1 MSCLSL
7 KVKPSPPWYVGETLQ
22 LTVSLCEEYWS
33 IVPGQGWIDQVMIT
47 VNGKPTTYIDFLSS
61 EPGYGYITISPEYAG
76 QTIKIKAID
85 MLLLESNEV
94 SGYVIAPSPTPTP
107 TPTPTPSP
115 SLIIPSPTLI
125 TTPTVPTLPTTFISP
140 PPSAIPSVQKSSKT
154 GLIIGGVVGAAA
166 VAGLLY
172 FVTRKKKL

>member
-1 MSCLSL
+1 
-7 KVKPSPPWYVGETLQ
+7 
-22 LTVSLCEEYWS
+22 
-33 IVPGQGWIDQVMIT
+33 MIT
-47 VNGKPTTYIDFLSS
+47 VNGKPMTYIDFLSS
-61 EPGYGYITISPEYAG
+61 EPGYGYISIPPEYAG

-85 MLLLESNEV
+85 MVLLESNEV
-94 SGYVIAPSPTPTP
+94 TGYVMAPSPTPTP

-125 TTPTVPTLPTTFISP
+125 TTPTV
-140 PPSAIPSVQKSSKT
+140 SVTPT

-166 VAGLLY
+166 VAGLIY

>member
-1 MSCLSL
+1 
-7 KVKPSPPWYVGETLQ
+7 
-22 LTVSLCEEYWS
+22 
-33 IVPGQGWIDQVMIT
+33 MIT
-47 VNGKPTTYIDFLSS
+47 VNGKPTTYIDFFSS
-61 EPGYGYITISPEYAG
+61 EPGYGYITIPPEYAG

-85 MLLLESNEV
+85 MLLLESDEV
-94 SGYVIAPSPTPTP
+94 SGYVMAPSPTPTP

-125 TTPTVPTLPTTFISP
+125 TTPTVSVTPTV
-140 PPSAIPSVQKSSKT
+140 AQKPSKT

-166 VAGLLY
+166 VAGLIY